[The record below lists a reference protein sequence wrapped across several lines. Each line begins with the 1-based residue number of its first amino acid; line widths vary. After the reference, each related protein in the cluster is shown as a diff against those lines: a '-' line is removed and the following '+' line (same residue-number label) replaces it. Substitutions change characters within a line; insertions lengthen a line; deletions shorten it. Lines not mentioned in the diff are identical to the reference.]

1 MTHPTLFVL
10 HDEQGF
16 VFSQNSSLVFL
27 KLFSSRLSSLLKIP
41 LPCCKRSLETKEN
54 LVKHRPDQMQWA
66 NLRGMP
72 TDKTRMGLTGN
83 GPQPTTNFLG
93 VHVCRSKYAE
103 LLYSVLV

>member
-1 MTHPTLFVL
+1 LDF
-10 HDEQGF
+10 F
-16 VFSQNSSLVFL
+16 
-27 KLFSSRLSSLLKIP
+27 KLFSSRLSSLSEIP
-41 LPCCKRSLETKEN
+41 HPSRKRFLETKEN

-66 NLRGMP
+66 DLRELP